1 MIFKKLSIF
10 ISCLC
15 LLTLLSANDA
25 RIKELTKQIE
35 EGKKIGNVYSN
46 SIVDSYWELV
56 DIYEKQKQKDT
67 AYALILEGLQ
77 LDPWNFTYQLK
88 AAEYEY
94 AKKDYNKAYT
104 RVVFLEN
111 NAFEDTEIKEK
122 AQTLKTSLLEK
133 IDTKDRAELSPQLPD
148 YYLYV
153 VAYPKVNTFI
163 TKIVTNKVA
172 EAYGIQVKTFDLS
185 QAEDEKN
192 MRNRSKQYI
201 EDYANDI
208 IQNNTEEVIQDFLD
222 EIELS
227 RKTLDSFDGKKTFL
241 FELLM
246 RSGDSDTW
254 KQILSIPGQYDAN
267 ALLAQLEKENRTLL
281 NEKYCLGILGITSE
295 DIFQNDY
302 NFLFGLAKK
311 KVGVISDARFNASTN
326 NFSLYIKRTVMQAL
340 SSAGFVIDIPRCTTA
355 NCSRAYPNS
364 LEEQDRKEAYL
375 CDECLEN
382 LQNRYEEI
390 LKGF

>member
-1 MIFKKLSIF
+1 MILKKLSTF

-56 DIYEKQKQKDT
+56 DIYEKEKQKDT

-94 AKKDYNKAYT
+94 EKKNYNKAYT

-111 NAFEDTEIKEK
+111 NAFEDTKIGKK
-122 AQTLKTSLLEK
+122 VKTLKVNLLKK
-133 IDTKDRAELSPQLPD
+133 IDTKDKAELSPQLPE

-153 VAYPKVNTFI
+153 AAYPKVNTFI
-163 TKIVTNKVA
+163 TEIVANKVA
-172 EAYGIQVKTFDLS
+172 EAYGIQVKIFNLS

-192 MRNRSKQYI
+192 MRDRSKQYI

-227 RKTLDSFDGKKTFL
+227 KKTLDSFDGKKTFL

-246 RSGDSDTW
+246 RSGNSDTW
-254 KQILSIPGQYDAN
+254 KQILSIPGQYDAS
-267 ALLAQLEKENRTLL
+267 ALLAQLEKEHRALL

-311 KVGVISDARFNASTN
+311 KVGIISDARFNASTN